1 MAIRYTIGI
10 EKIALS
16 KRGFE
21 SLVQDSKKLISR
33 ISNAEGGM
41 GNGWIEYL
49 VRIAEVLKFMFL
61 NGLIATV
68 VNHPTMLHAT
78 SAVMKQRQNS
88 LPMKKQLIIGTG
100 VHRLIFIMPTRVK
113 RAYTAILFRKS
124 KEHQSYI
131 FKVNS
136 KSACIEHWLY
146 A

>member
-1 MAIRYTIGI
+1 MAGLNICPYCGSP
-10 EKIALS
+10 EVHVSEWL
-16 KRGFE
+16 
-21 SLVQDSKKLISR
+21 DSDSGEP
-33 ISNAEGGM
+33 S
-41 GNGWIEYL
+41 
-49 VRIAEVLKFMFL
+49 
-61 NGLIATV
+61 
-68 VNHPTMLHAT
+68 TMLHAT

-100 VHRLIFIMPTRVK
+100 VRRLMFIMPTRVK

-136 KSACIEHWLY
+136 KSACLEHWLY